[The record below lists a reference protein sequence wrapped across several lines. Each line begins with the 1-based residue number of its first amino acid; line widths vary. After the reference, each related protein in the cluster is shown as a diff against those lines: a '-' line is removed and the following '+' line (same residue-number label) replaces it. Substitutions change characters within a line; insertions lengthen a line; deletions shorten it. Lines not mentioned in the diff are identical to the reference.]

1 MRMADLF
8 TVMPRFF
15 AAYTLSPQIVAGG
28 RHRTRSLADAV
39 RLTANARYR
48 VPDASHLA
56 YPAIV
61 ITIQRITPQSPL
73 YASAVA
79 LRESVLLSPIG
90 YDHARFIA
98 EYPSVDKRAEHFVAV
113 MEHPTGPKVVG
124 CLLLLTDEAPGETGT
139 SQAKVMQMAV
149 DPQRQGEGLGRR
161 LVVAAEAR
169 AFGELG
175 LSRLYC
181 HAQDRAIGFYE
192 SLGWTP
198 EGEPFEEAGIGHRKM
213 VLDAP
218 PQPSGDAASV
228 LEGDPLYGDG
238 V

>member
-1 MRMADLF
+1 M
-8 TVMPRFF
+8 
-15 AAYTLSPQIVAGG
+15 I
-28 RHRTRSLADAV
+28 
-39 RLTANARYR
+39 R
-48 VPDASHLA
+48 VE
-56 YPAIV
+56 
-61 ITIQRITPQSPL
+61 RITPKNPL
-73 YASAVA
+73 YPSSVA
-79 LRESVLLSPIG
+79 LRESVLLNPIG
-90 YDHARFIA
+90 FDHARFTA
-98 EYPSVDKRAEHFVAV
+98 EYPKVDDRAEHFVAV
-113 MEHPTGPKVVG
+113 MDHPAGPRVVG
-124 CLLLLTDEAPGETGT
+124 CLLLLTDEEPSDEGQT
-139 SQAKVMQMAV
+139 QAKVMQMAV

-192 SLGWTP
+192 ALGWAP

-218 PQPSGDAASV
+218 PQPTGDAAGA

>member
-1 MRMADLF
+1 MIR
-8 TVMPRFF
+8 
-15 AAYTLSPQIVAGG
+15 IE
-28 RHRTRSLADAV
+28 
-39 RLTANARYR
+39 
-48 VPDASHLA
+48 
-56 YPAIV
+56 
-61 ITIQRITPQSPL
+61 RITPNSPL
-73 YASAVA
+73 YPSSVA
-79 LRESVLLSPIG
+79 LRESVLLNPIG
-90 YDHARFIA
+90 YDHAKFVA
-98 EYPSVDKRAEHFVAV
+98 EYPSVDERAEHFVAV
-113 MEHPTGPKVVG
+113 LDHPAGERVVG
-124 CLLLLTDEAPGETGT
+124 CLLLLTDEKPDGGERGG
-139 SQAKVMQMAV
+139 SKSGAKVMQMAV

-192 SLGWTP
+192 KLGWRA
-198 EGEPFEEAGIGHRKM
+198 EGEPFTEAGIGHRKM

-218 PQPSGDAASV
+218 PRPTGDEAAGV